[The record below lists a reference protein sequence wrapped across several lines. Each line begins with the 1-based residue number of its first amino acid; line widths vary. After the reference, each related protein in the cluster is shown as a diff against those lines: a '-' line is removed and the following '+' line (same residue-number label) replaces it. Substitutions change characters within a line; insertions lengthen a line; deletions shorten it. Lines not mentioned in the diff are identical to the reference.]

1 MKAQIRDRLVLPFA
15 IPLGVLAAIAVIT
28 IGFSRV
34 LLGVPAAVAT
44 AIAIMAAI
52 SVLAAGA
59 VLVLRPRIG
68 AADLLFMIGA
78 AAVPFVFGGAV
89 AVGVI
94 EVSEEEEHEAAPF
107 AVDIAAE
114 NIAFDQEEVTVPAGR
129 PLTITFE
136 NRDTVQHNVAVF
148 DGDSGDAPRLF
159 AGEVFAGPE
168 SMPYDA
174 PAFEAGSYFFWCD
187 VHPSLMTGTLVVEEE
202 TETPEVVPQPGAVEV
217 TAENIAFDTDTL
229 TLSAEGT
236 TITFENRDTVPH
248 NIAIFRGEGPGGE
261 KVFTGELIT
270 AATESYEVSALEA
283 GNYYFH
289 CDVHPNMNGT
299 AEVR

>member
-1 MKAQIRDRLVLPFA
+1 MKPQVRDRLVLPFA
-15 IPLGVLAAIAVIT
+15 IPLGVLAFIALVT
-28 IGFSRV
+28 VGFSRV

-44 AIAIMAAI
+44 AVAIMAAI
-52 SVLAAGA
+52 SVVSVGA
-59 VLVLRPRIG
+59 VVVLRPRLG
-68 AADLLFMIGA
+68 AADLMFMVGV

-94 EVSEEEEHEAAPF
+94 PVGEEEEHEAEPF

-114 NIAFDQEEVTVPAGR
+114 NIAFDQEEVAVPSGR
-129 PLTITFE
+129 SLAITFD
-136 NRDTVQHNVAVF
+136 NRDTIQHNIAIF
-148 DGDSGDAPRLF
+148 DGDSSDAPRLF

-168 SMPYDA
+168 SISYDV

-187 VHPSLMTGTLVVEEE
+187 IHPSQMTGTLVVEEE
-202 TETPEVVPQPGAVEV
+202 AEEMPEEEAIEV

-229 TLSAEGT
+229 TLPAEAT

-270 AATESYEVSALEA
+270 AATESYEVPALEA

-289 CDVHPNMNGT
+289 CDVHPNMSGT